1 MSTKKECF
9 KLDERISQ
17 EIYDKY
23 GKGQMIDLGD
33 GCVLYDV
40 PSPFGV
46 WGSGKNNNDLVV
58 IKDKTVIK
66 TLEEAM
72 EYLKTIWVQP
82 GMPVN
87 EK

>member
-1 MSTKKECF
+1 MPTEKECF
-9 KLDERISQ
+9 KLDGIISQ
-17 EIYDKY
+17 EIYEKY
-23 GKGQMIDLGD
+23 GKGNKLDLGGGD
-33 GCVLYDV
+33 FLYDV

-58 IKDKTVIK
+58 IKDKTIVIK

-82 GMPVN
+82 GMPA
-87 EK
+87 